1 MEAGLIVPALA
12 VTAANGLLT
21 ALDGAVAD
29 SPRRRAAMGTLW
41 LLSAVLACI
50 KDAMVPDPRFSIL
63 VAVIAVNVGAMVG
76 TWFRPGLVMDLALP
90 ERTVSDRGLMRR
102 GRWGQIFGLAG
113 GFAYLAW
120 TYR

>member
-29 SPRRRAAMGTLW
+29 SSRRRAAMGTLW